1 MSYVTTAP
9 VLIAEAA
16 GQLRGIGLTV
26 SAANATAA
34 FPTTGVMPAAADEV
48 SAMAAARFAAYGQ
61 AYQAIGAHAGMIHER
76 FVSALDTS
84 ANSYAST
91 EAANMRSVGLSNVL
105 PAAASAQ
112 RARPAG
118 RGGHG
123 AGSYGGGGYRGG
135 STGVH
140 RGGYAPHGPNA
151 SRGLATGARELHE
164 RGIPAGEAIREE
176 HAREEHAREA
186 AGLHSA
192 PQQLAAAPASPAPA
206 AATGQAVTQE
216 TVHGVPAGGV
226 PIHQVSAASA
236 PSAVPAHQVA
246 PVNLT
251 QAAPAHEAPAAAHPA
266 APAHEA
272 PAPAAHRP
280 APATTHEAPA
290 PAAHRPAPAPAAR

>member
-61 AYQAIGAHAGMIHER
+61 EYQAIGAHAGMIHER
-76 FVSALDTS
+76 FVSALDAS
-84 ANSYAST
+84 ADSYAAA
-91 EAANMRSVGLSNVL
+91 EAANMRSVGLSNSL
-105 PAAASAQ
+105 SAAASAQ
-112 RARPAG
+112 QASHAG

-123 AGSYGGGGYRGG
+123 GGYGRTGFRGG
-135 STGVH
+135 YAGVH
-140 RGGYAPHGPNA
+140 RGGYAH
-151 SRGLATGARELHE
+151 
-164 RGIPAGEAIREE
+164 
-176 HAREEHAREA
+176 HARGWGGEGR
-186 AGLHSA
+186 SA
-192 PQQLAAAPASPAPA
+192 QQQLAAVPAAQAPAGA
-206 AATGQAVTQE
+206 AGQAVTQE

-226 PIHQVSAASA
+226 PIHQVSTASAASA
-236 PSAVPAHQVA
+236 VPSDQ

-251 QAAPAHEAPAAAHPA
+251 QAAPAHQAPAAAH
-266 APAHEA
+266 
-272 PAPAAHRP
+272 P

-290 PAAHRPAPAPAAR
+290 PAAKEPAAAAHRPAPEPAYKAPSHKALAAL